1 MPERRSMIVDF
12 LRVSAL
18 IGSHLT
24 SSLGDKDGPMVPFAA
39 HHWTLG
45 NAANSEG
52 SIAFHHNTAHT
63 GEPPLESMRSS
74 RASQI
79 GQREAFNSGQGVF
92 RDARPLLVVDVP
104 NLGSKFNGYWDAR
117 RKEATEWRRAQKR

>member
-1 MPERRSMIVDF
+1 MSCLPNGMPIWPFSRDQKAVSHDGSRRRVVRRTNVFRNCPTITQDYYDMPERRSMTVDF

-24 SSLGDKDGPMVPFAA
+24 SSLGDKDGPMLPFAA

-52 SIAFHHNTAHT
+52 SIAFHHNTA
-63 GEPPLESMRSS
+63 
-74 RASQI
+74 Q
-79 GQREAFNSGQGVF
+79 
-92 RDARPLLVVDVP
+92 LVSP
-104 NLGSKFNGYWDAR
+104 H
-117 RKEATEWRRAQKR
+117 